1 MISVSSSH
9 VTAQQSTRT
18 VTTQKEEKTKKNLF
32 LKFQSKSKDAEA
44 FIQIACFSPQWVQN
58 QWKRKQ
64 ETFSKLKKGKNKHEL
79 KRG

>member
-18 VTTQKEEKTKKNLF
+18 VTTQKKNLF

-58 QWKRKQ
+58 QWKKKKQ